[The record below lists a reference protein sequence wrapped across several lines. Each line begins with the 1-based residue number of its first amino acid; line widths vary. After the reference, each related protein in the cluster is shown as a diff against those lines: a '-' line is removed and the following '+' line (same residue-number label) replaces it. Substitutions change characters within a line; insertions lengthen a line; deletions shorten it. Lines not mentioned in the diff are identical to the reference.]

1 MLPLTPYLGA
11 VPYPTDSNSFPTF
24 SIWYTVVEPSDLD
37 IGIKSGDK
45 ADQGS
50 RFILLCGVSH
60 CRYVHYHEVTSF
72 VGYDYF
78 LKGMS
83 CWRSENS
90 ILVETFPLCDCPH
103 TMISHLSLAVSTV
116 VLRNKQKSTWWT
128 HSHCQFTLTWN
139 WPSVKLPFES
149 QKNCQ
154 KLAFFHKKLP
164 KMVFLKRIANFL
176 TFKLQFS
183 GG

>member
-1 MLPLTPYLGA
+1 MSFIKGENALSCLYAPWLAQCVRLRHWFSCPSTFLQMSCLYWTESHHQPLVFLPRQKCLMDSIHPSLQSRFPSGIGFSLEVSFVQQLFFSGSIMLPLTPYLGA

-50 RFILLCGVSH
+50 VFILFCGVSH

-78 LKGMS
+78 
-83 CWRSENS
+83 
-90 ILVETFPLCDCPH
+90 
-103 TMISHLSLAVSTV
+103 
-116 VLRNKQKSTWWT
+116 
-128 HSHCQFTLTWN
+128 
-139 WPSVKLPFES
+139 
-149 QKNCQ
+149 
-154 KLAFFHKKLP
+154 
-164 KMVFLKRIANFL
+164 
-176 TFKLQFS
+176 
-183 GG
+183 